1 MNNFNIVFTIFIIII
16 IIVFN
21 TPNSNI
27 NEHMTA
33 KAAANP
39 KAVADDAVADKAVAA
54 ANTSADKA
62 AVAKTAATAAAA
74 DADKADTAAKAAA
87 DKATAAKTS
96 ADKAA
101 ADKAAADKALTAADK
116 ALTAAKKAADRA
128 LAAAMTASM
137 TASNKAVAAKAAADK
152 AAAAK
157 TSATTAAAAKTAAT
171 AAQTAATAAA
181 VAKTAATAAAADADK
196 ADTAAKAAADKA
208 ASANTSA
215 YKAAADKAAADKA
228 LTAAKKAATSAK
240 TAADRALAASKTAT
254 NKSTADK
261 AVADKAV
268 AAANKAVTAAK
279 TADKVVADKVVADK
293 AVADKAVANKVVAD
307 TAAANILKNQIVQLY
322 SYDNNLIQNQ
332 LQKIILPNILLNPT
346 KQDILNISKE
356 IAIQIVNILL
366 VSKDYKDI
374 LVKDIITNIE
384 QLMYN
389 SSDII
394 TVYSL
399 KTSLSS
405 STQITNLNINAKA
418 QSIANELVKSN
429 KFKDQL
435 INDIQI
441 SLLKLRF
448 LKLEDSI
455 LLTINLLDTL
465 SLFNNTP
472 LYSTLALKILDI
484 LPKKLDKIDTISKSI
499 TITNTIIDTMS
510 KSDYYKQIILKKQIV
525 EIIQKQIQN
534 QSTNVLKDIINHYG
548 HKNNNLI
555 NFLNT
560 KLTNIPPLSENHPPS
575 EIIAVA
581 TQIVNTLAA
590 SEDYKNMKKSELNNE
605 ITLIITSIINKINTN
620 QINTNQNN
628 ERINSSIIFDDTTQN
643 NTNQNNEMI
652 NSSLME
658 KSYTIFDEPTQKSI
672 NSNPINNLDII
683 E

>member
-101 ADKAAADKALTAADK
+101 ADKALT
-116 ALTAAKKAADRA
+116 
-128 LAAAMTASM
+128 
-137 TASNKAVAAKAAADK
+137 
-152 AAAAK
+152 
-157 TSATTAAAAKTAAT
+157 
-171 AAQTAATAAA
+171 
-181 VAKTAATAAAADADK
+181 
-196 ADTAAKAAADKA
+196 
-208 ASANTSA
+208 
-215 YKAAADKAAADKA
+215 AADKA

-254 NKSTADK
+254 NKST
-261 AVADKAV
+261 
-268 AAANKAVTAAK
+268 
-279 TADKVVADKVVADK
+279 ADK

-534 QSTNVLKDIINHYG
+534 QSTNVLKDVLKDIINHYG